1 MKDLHR
7 DAKRTLS
14 KYAFPAK
21 IFSLQF
27 KQVVSR
33 LFQVAIFFKRLESSV
48 ALIGTKDP
56 EEHQDE
62 IVEVPITNA
71 KR

>member
-1 MKDLHR
+1 M
-7 DAKRTLS
+7 
-14 KYAFPAK
+14 
-21 IFSLQF
+21 
-27 KQVVSR
+27 VSR

-56 EEHQDE
+56 EEHKDE